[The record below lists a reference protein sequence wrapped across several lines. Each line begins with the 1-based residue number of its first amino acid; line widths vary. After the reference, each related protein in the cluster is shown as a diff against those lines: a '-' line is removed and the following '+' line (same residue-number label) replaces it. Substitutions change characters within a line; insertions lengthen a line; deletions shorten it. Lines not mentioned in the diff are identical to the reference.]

1 MFLLDTNVVSEMRKY
16 GAGRADANV
25 VAWVRSVA
33 ETSFYISAIIVQEIQ
48 IGILR
53 LEHRGDDVQA
63 AILRRWLEDQL
74 LTGFADRIL
83 PVDVTV
89 ARRSA
94 RLHVPDARPYRDG
107 LIAAT
112 AIVNGMTLVT
122 RNEADFA
129 NTGLAI
135 VNPWTFH

>member
-16 GAGRADANV
+16 GSGRADANV
-25 VAWVRSVA
+25 IAWVRSVS
-33 ETSFYISAIIVQEIQ
+33 EPSLYISAIIVQEIE

-53 LEHRGDDVQA
+53 LEHKGDHAQA
-63 AILRRWLEDQL
+63 GILRSWLEEQL
-74 LTGFADRIL
+74 LPGFAERVL
-83 PVDVTV
+83 PVDVIV

-94 RLHVPDARPYRDG
+94 RLHVPDVRPYRDG

-129 NTGLAI
+129 NTGLSI
-135 VNPWTFH
+135 INPWIGR

>member
-16 GAGRADANV
+16 TSGRADANV
-25 VAWVRSVA
+25 VAWVRSVS
-33 ETSFYISAIIVQEIQ
+33 ETSLYISAIIVQEIE

-53 LEHRGDDVQA
+53 LEHKGDHAQA
-63 AILRRWLEDQL
+63 GILRQWLEGQL
-74 LTGFADRIL
+74 LPGFSERVL
-83 PVDVTV
+83 PVDVIV

-94 RLHVPDARPYRDG
+94 RLHVPDVRPYRDG

-129 NTGLAI
+129 NTGLSI
-135 VNPWTFH
+135 VNPWAAR

>member
-16 GAGRADANV
+16 GSGRADANV
-25 VAWVRSVA
+25 VIWVQSVA
-33 ETSFYISAIIVQEIQ
+33 ETSLYISAIIIQEIEV
-48 IGILR
+48 GILR
-53 LEHRGDDVQA
+53 LEHKGDHVQA
-63 AILRRWLEDQL
+63 GILRQWLEGQL
-74 LTGFADRIL
+74 LPGFAERIL
-83 PVDVTV
+83 PVDVMV

-122 RNEADFA
+122 RNEADFVS
-129 NTGLAI
+129 TGLPI
-135 VNPWTFH
+135 VNPWNPR